1 MKFRFIHEHVLEF
14 SLRLMCRVLGVSP
27 SGYYAWRSRPESTR
41 SREDRRLR
49 TKIRSFHQ
57 KSRGTYGATRVHADL
72 REEGEECGR
81 HRVARLMREDGLV
94 GAKAKQ
100 FRKTTDSR
108 HSDPVSP
115 NILNQEFTVETSDR
129 VWAGDITYLRTR
141 EGWCYLA
148 VLLDLHSRF
157 VVGWSLSS
165 SLDRELPL
173 AALEQA
179 IGRRQPGPG
188 LLHHSDRGSQ
198 YTCDDYQRRLAEL
211 GMTASMSRTGNC
223 YDNAVVESFFDSL
236 KTEIGCDLFDS
247 REHARREV
255 FKYIE
260 AFYNQRRRHS
270 ALGHVSPSAFERQR
284 VLEAA

>member
-1 MKFRFIHEHVLEF
+1 MKFRFIHEHLREF
-14 SLRLMCRVLGVSP
+14 SLRVMCRVLGVSP

-41 SREDRRLR
+41 SREDRRLKA
-49 TKIRSFHQ
+49 KIRAFHA
-57 KSRGTYGATRVHADL
+57 KSRGTYGSARIHADL
-72 REEGEECGR
+72 REDGESCGR
-81 HRVARLMREDGLV
+81 HRVARLMREDALV

-100 FRKTTDSR
+100 FRTTTDSK
-108 HSDPVSP
+108 HSDPVAP
-115 NILNQEFTVETSDR
+115 NLLNQEFSVETPDR

-179 IGRRQPGPG
+179 VARRRPGPG
-188 LLHHSDRGSQ
+188 LLHHSDRGCQ
-198 YTCDDYQRRLAEL
+198 YTCGEYQQRLEQL

-236 KTEIGCDLFDS
+236 KTEIGHELFDS
-247 REHARREV
+247 REAARQKV
-255 FKYIE
+255 FEYIE

-270 ALGHVSPSAFERQR
+270 ALGHVSPAAFERQR
-284 VLEAA
+284 GLEAA

>member
-1 MKFRFIHEHVLEF
+1 
-14 SLRLMCRVLGVSP
+14 
-27 SGYYAWRSRPESTR
+27 
-41 SREDRRLR
+41 
-49 TKIRSFHQ
+49 
-57 KSRGTYGATRVHADL
+57 
-72 REEGEECGR
+72 
-81 HRVARLMREDGLV
+81 MREDGLI

-100 FRKTTDSR
+100 FRKTTDSK
-108 HSDPVSP
+108 HSDPVAA
-115 NILNQEFTVETSDR
+115 NLLNQEFTVEAGDR

-179 IGRRQPGPG
+179 VARRRPGPG
-188 LLHHSDRGSQ
+188 LMHHSDRGCQ
-198 YTCDDYQRRLAEL
+198 YTCGEYRDRLEEL
-211 GMTASMSRTGNC
+211 GMIASMSRTGNC

-236 KTEIGCDLFDS
+236 KTEIDHELFDS

-255 FKYIE
+255 FEYIE
-260 AFYNQRRRHS
+260 VFYNQRRRHS
-270 ALGHVSPSAFERQR
+270 ALDHISPAAFERLR
-284 VLEAA
+284 AIEAA